1 MFLYNFVIIAYLCV
15 QIWGSMINRNTY
27 LKQLI
32 ALRGQKLIKV
42 VTGIR
47 RCGKSTLFELFKD
60 VLKSESIT
68 DDNIHSY
75 NFEERENQTFSSW
88 AEIYDTIVSKCT
100 ESTNYVF
107 LDEVQLVPQFEKLVD
122 ALFVKKNID
131 LYITGSNAYLLS
143 SELATLLSGRY
154 IAINLHPYSFA
165 EYVSA
170 FHNETRIDKLF
181 NRYINGSCFPE
192 AVNIFQTSPDMVNA
206 YLRSLYETVVVK
218 DIVKR
223 RRLRKFDSLQRIIDF
238 VFDSVGSVVSP
249 NNIADCLQK
258 NANGVSHN
266 TVQKLL
272 TYLMESYLV
281 YPVRLYNIKGKRL
294 LSANYKYYVVDL
306 GLRNIVNTNRP
317 DADLGHKLENVVYFE
332 LMRRGGEVF
341 AGRTDKGEVDFVVKK
356 YDGRMEYYQVAYR
369 VDDEKTLNRE
379 ISSLKCIRDANP
391 KYLLSLDFDE
401 SVVDGVQKINV
412 IDWLLQSDGAEA
424 PFFSD

>member
-1 MFLYNFVIIAYLCV
+1 
-15 QIWGSMINRNTY
+15 MISRNTY
-27 LKQLI
+27 LEQLT

-47 RCGKSTLFELFKD
+47 RCGKSTLFELFRD
-60 VLKSESIT
+60 VLKSNGVA
-68 DDNIHSY
+68 DGNIHSY
-75 NFEERENQTFSSW
+75 NFEERENQVLESW
-88 AEIYDTIVSKCT
+88 TELYDSIISKCS
-100 ESTNYVF
+100 ENINYVF

-170 FHNETRIDKLF
+170 FPAETRTDKLF
-181 NRYINGSCFPE
+181 HQYINGSCFPE
-192 AVNIFQTSPDMVNA
+192 AVNILQASPDMVNP
-206 YLRSLYETVVVK
+206 YLRSLYDTIVVK

-223 RRLRKFDSLQRIIDF
+223 RKLRKFDSLQRIIDF

-258 NANGVSHN
+258 NTNGVSHN

-272 TYLMESYLV
+272 TYLTESYLV

-294 LSANYKYYVVDL
+294 LAANYKYYVVDL
-306 GLRNIVNTNRP
+306 GFRNILNTNNINT
-317 DADLGHKLENVVYFE
+317 DLGHKLENVVYFE
-332 LMRRGGEVF
+332 LLRRGGEVF
-341 AGRTDKGEVDFVVKK
+341 AGRSDKGEVDFVVKK

-401 SVVDGVQKINV
+401 RVVDGVQKINV
-412 IDWLLQSDGAEA
+412 IDWLLQVK
-424 PFFSD
+424 

>member
-1 MFLYNFVIIAYLCV
+1 MISRNIYLE
-15 QIWGSMINRNTY
+15 
-27 LKQLI
+27 QLI

-60 VLKSESIT
+60 VLKSNGVAE
-68 DDNIHSY
+68 DNIHSY
-75 NFEERENQTFSSW
+75 NFEERENQVLESW
-88 AEIYDTIVSKCT
+88 TELYDSIISKCS
-100 ESTNYVF
+100 ENINYVF

-170 FHNETRIDKLF
+170 FPAETRTDKLF
-181 NRYINGSCFPE
+181 HQYINGSCFPE
-192 AVNIFQTSPDMVNA
+192 AVNILQASPDMVNP
-206 YLRSLYETVVVK
+206 YLRSLYDTIVVK

-223 RRLRKFDSLQRIIDF
+223 RKLRKFDSLQRIIDF

-258 NANGVSHN
+258 NTNGVSHN

-272 TYLMESYLV
+272 TYLTESYLV

-294 LSANYKYYVVDL
+294 LAANYKYYVVDL
-306 GLRNIVNTNRP
+306 GFRNILNTNNINT
-317 DADLGHKLENVVYFE
+317 DLGHKLENVVYFE
-332 LMRRGGEVF
+332 LLRRGGEVF
-341 AGRTDKGEVDFVVKK
+341 AGRSDKGEVDFVVKK

-401 SVVDGVQKINV
+401 RVVDGVQKINV
-412 IDWLLQSDGAEA
+412 IDWLLQVK
-424 PFFSD
+424 

>member
-1 MFLYNFVIIAYLCV
+1 
-15 QIWGSMINRNTY
+15 MIRRNTY
-27 LKQLI
+27 LEQLT
-32 ALRGQKLIKV
+32 ALRDQRLIKV

-47 RCGKSTLFELFKD
+47 RCGKSTLFELFRD
-60 VLKSESIT
+60 VLKSNGVA

-75 NFEERENQTFSSW
+75 NFEERENQEFESW
-88 AEIYDTIVSKCT
+88 TELYDSIVSKCS
-100 ESTNYVF
+100 ENINYVF

-170 FHNETRIDKLF
+170 FPTETRTDKLF
-181 NRYINGSCFPE
+181 HQYINGSCFPK
-192 AVNIFQTSPDMVNA
+192 AVNILQASPDMVNP
-206 YLRSLYETVVVK
+206 YLRSLYDTIVVK

-223 RRLRKFDSLQRIIDF
+223 WKLRKFDSLQRIIDF

-258 NANGVSHN
+258 NTNGVSHN

-272 TYLMESYLV
+272 TYLTESYLV

-294 LSANYKYYVVDL
+294 LAANYKYYVVDL
-306 GLRNIVNTNRP
+306 GFRNILNINNINT
-317 DADLGHKLENVVYFE
+317 DLGHKLENVVYFE
-332 LMRRGGEVF
+332 LLRRGGEVF
-341 AGRTDKGEVDFVVKK
+341 AGRSDKGEVDFVVKK
-356 YDGRMEYYQVAYR
+356 
-369 VDDEKTLNRE
+369 
-379 ISSLKCIRDANP
+379 I
-391 KYLLSLDFDE
+391 
-401 SVVDGVQKINV
+401 
-412 IDWLLQSDGAEA
+412 
-424 PFFSD
+424 